1 MIEWKNLIWKQILLI
16 KKNNLIRYIYSKLP
30 YHLKRDYKYYKTIL
44 TLIHKTENWSEEQ
57 LELWQFNKL
66 KEILDY
72 AWVHILGYRNLWES
86 YGFAPEKFKSP
97 DDIKLIPFITKEI
110 LKDSLDE
117 FSNKNLP
124 NLRYV
129 TTGGSTGIPLGFYEQ
144 SHNIM
149 IERAFIDNL
158 WSYFYPDINL
168 DTKRVVLRGD
178 RISSSYVHD
187 PMVGLVLSS
196 YDIDINNVKEY
207 LIKIDKYKYPIFHGY
222 PSAIYQ
228 MAKIIKDN
236 QLFFNHRFEV
246 ICLGSEPLYNFQ
258 KELIEK
264 VFNTN
269 LCCWFGHTERT
280 IFAGLCQNC
289 NRFHIYP
296 QYGLTEIINGE
307 MIGTSFWNYAT
318 PLIRYKTQDFAV
330 VDSYK
335 CNAYGKNRKLLKS
348 IDGRLQELV
357 VSKTKKLISMTAINM
372 HDEIFDDLTQFRFYQ
387 DTEGDLIFKYIAQ
400 KNVNVRE
407 SIIYSGLKNKLRDDF
422 NLELK
427 EVENIP
433 KTESGKLRFL
443 DQKLEIKKYL
453 SH

>member
-1 MIEWKNLIWKQILLI
+1 
-16 KKNNLIRYIYSKLP
+16 
-30 YHLKRDYKYYKTIL
+30 
-44 TLIHKTENWSEEQ
+44 
-57 LELWQFNKL
+57 
-66 KEILDY
+66 
-72 AWVHILGYRNLWES
+72 
-86 YGFAPEKFKSP
+86 
-97 DDIKLIPFITKEI
+97 
-110 LKDSLDE
+110 
-117 FSNKNLP
+117 
-124 NLRYV
+124 
-129 TTGGSTGIPLGFYEQ
+129 
-144 SHNIM
+144 
-149 IERAFIDNL
+149 
-158 WSYFYPDINL
+158 
-168 DTKRVVLRGD
+168 
-178 RISSSYVHD
+178 
-187 PMVGLVLSS
+187 
-196 YDIDINNVKEY
+196 
-207 LIKIDKYKYPIFHGY
+207 
-222 PSAIYQ
+222 
-228 MAKIIKDN
+228 
-236 QLFFNHRFEV
+236 
-246 ICLGSEPLYNFQ
+246 
-258 KELIEK
+258 
-264 VFNTN
+264 
-269 LCCWFGHTERT
+269 
-280 IFAGLCQNC
+280 
-289 NRFHIYP
+289 
-296 QYGLTEIINGE
+296 